1 MLKAQQ
7 QREKWVEVVEEY
19 ERSGLTQAEY
29 VARRGVALSTL
40 QSWLRRRRRAQRT
53 GPVRLLPVEVAPTPP
68 PGKPA
73 SEGSTPLEVVVPGGV
88 RLYVAPGTDVG
99 YVAKLVEALRAC

>member
-1 MLKAQQ
+1 MLKAQQQ

-40 QSWLRRRRRAQRT
+40 QAWLRKWRAQRP

-68 PGKPA
+68 PGK
-73 SEGSTPLEVVVPGGV
+73 GSGGLEVVVPSGV

-99 YVAKLVEALRAC
+99 YVAQLVEALRTC

>member
-1 MLKAQQ
+1 MLKAQQQ

-19 ERSGLTQAEY
+19 ERSGLTQAEF

-40 QSWLRRRRRAQRT
+40 QSWLRRWRAQRT

-68 PGKPA
+68 PA
-73 SEGSTPLEVVVPGGV
+73 TTEGSAPVEVVVPGGV
-88 RLYVAPGTDVG
+88 RLCIAPGTDVG
-99 YVAKLVEALRAC
+99 YVVKLVEALRTC

>member
-1 MLKAQQ
+1 MHKAQ

-19 ERSGLTQAEY
+19 ERSGLTQAEF

-40 QSWLRRRRRAQRT
+40 QSWLRRSREQRR
-53 GPVRLLPVEVAPTPP
+53 GPVRLLPVEVAPTVPS
-68 PGKPA
+68 A
-73 SEGSTPLEVVVPGGV
+73 RTATEGSEALEVVVPGGV

-99 YVAKLVEALRAC
+99 YVARLVEALRGC

>member
-19 ERSGLTQAEY
+19 ERSGLTQAEF

-40 QSWLRRRRRAQRT
+40 QSWLRRWRAQRT
-53 GPVRLLPVEVAPTPP
+53 GPVRLLPVEVAPTQPSA
-68 PGKPA
+68 KLA
-73 SEGSTPLEVVVPGGV
+73 TESSAPLEVIVPGGV
-88 RLYVAPGTDVG
+88 RLAVVPGTDVG
-99 YVAKLVEALRAC
+99 YVAQLVEALRTC

>member
-1 MLKAQQ
+1 MRKTQQ

-19 ERSGLTQAEY
+19 ERSGLTQAEF

-40 QSWLRRRRRAQRT
+40 QSWLRRWRAQRP

-68 PGKPA
+68 PAK
-73 SEGSTPLEVVVPGGV
+73 GSAPLEVVVPGGV
-88 RLYVAPGTDVG
+88 RLCIASGTDVG
-99 YVAKLVEALRAC
+99 YVARLVEALRAC